1 MTLVKICGITNLAD
15 ARVAAEAGADLLGF
29 NFYRA
34 SPRYIAP
41 LEARRI
47 IDELPEGVMPV
58 GLFVNEES
66 PERVAEI
73 ADAAGV
79 RAVQLHGDEAPEYC
93 RALEGRFVIKALRVR
108 EGFRPESVRDY
119 ATEAVLL
126 DGFSLEAYG
135 GTGKTFDWTAA
146 REASRLVPKLFLAGG
161 LSAANVGEAVKLVR
175 PYAVDACS
183 SVERA
188 PGIKDASRLRAFIS
202 AVREVKE

>member
-1 MTLVKICGITNLAD
+1 MTLIKICGITNLAD
-15 ARVAAEAGADLLGF
+15 ALMSVRAGADMLGF

-41 LEARRI
+41 NEARRI
-47 IDELPEGVMPV
+47 IQELSDEAMAV

-66 PERVAEI
+66 PERVMEL

-79 RAVQLHGDEAPEYC
+79 RAVQLHGDEPPEYC
-93 RALEGRFVIKALRVR
+93 CALEGRFVIKALRVR
-108 EGFRPESVRDY
+108 EDFKPESAGHY
-119 ATEAVLL
+119 ATEAILL
-126 DGFSLEAYG
+126 DGFSREAYG

-146 REASRLVPKLFLAGG
+146 QRASGFVQKLFLAGG
-161 LSAANVGEAVKLVR
+161 LSAANVAEAVRLVR

-188 PGIKDASRLRAFIS
+188 PGIKDEERLRSFVAAVRS
-202 AVREVKE
+202 AV